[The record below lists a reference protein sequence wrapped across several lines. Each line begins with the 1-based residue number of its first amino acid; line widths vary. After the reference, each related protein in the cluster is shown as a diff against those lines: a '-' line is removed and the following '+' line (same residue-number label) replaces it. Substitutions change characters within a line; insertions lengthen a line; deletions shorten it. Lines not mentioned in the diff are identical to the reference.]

1 MTVTL
6 IRLVVVNTE
15 TTNQSIENNWLW
27 NAQPQMEHLYQA
39 LPLKDQETLEKPEAL
54 KETEIREDSREMVS
68 SRHRRASILMSS
80 QQLGLPTQDLNK
92 FKTVNMPV

>member
-15 TTNQSIENNWLW
+15 TPNQSRENKWLW

-39 LPLKDQETLEKPEAL
+39 LPLKAQGTLEKPEAL
-54 KETEIREDSREMVS
+54 KETEIQEDSCEMVS
-68 SRHRRASILMSS
+68 SR
-80 QQLGLPTQDLNK
+80 QDQE
-92 FKTVNMPV
+92 PQ